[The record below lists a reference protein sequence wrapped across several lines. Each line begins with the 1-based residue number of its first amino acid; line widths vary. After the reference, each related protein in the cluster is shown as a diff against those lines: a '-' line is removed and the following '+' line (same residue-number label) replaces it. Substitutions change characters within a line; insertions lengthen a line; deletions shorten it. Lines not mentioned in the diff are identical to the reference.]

1 MKRINWLII
10 IVLFGAFGSVAAGG
24 DVSGKWV
31 GVFHVTAPDGSKRDD
46 KAVVILQQ
54 QGNEVT
60 GSLGETEE
68 KQFPFKKGKMN
79 GNVLTIEMDRNPVV
93 FTLKLEA
100 NKLTGEI
107 RDAEDTS
114 KVLGQVDLTRK

>member
-1 MKRINWLII
+1 MSMD
-10 IVLFGAFGSVAAGG
+10 SVA
-24 DVSGKWV
+24 
-31 GVFHVTAPDGSKRDD
+31 
-46 KAVVILQQ
+46 
-54 QGNEVT
+54 
-60 GSLGETEE
+60 EE

-79 GNVLTIEMDRNPVV
+79 GNVLTIEMDRNPIV
-93 FTLKLEA
+93 FILKLEA